1 MNQKDEN
8 CPAFQMVHLSLLTL
22 IYCKEQNGR
31 KLANKNF
38 TTLAI
43 QQKKKPTQNRL
54 FSIFV
59 TKMVIC
65 LDKMILLYHVLL
77 SYNKLQ

>member
-43 QQKKKPTQNRL
+43 QQKKSRRKIG
-54 FSIFV
+54 FSQF
-59 TKMVIC
+59 
-65 LDKMILLYHVLL
+65 L
-77 SYNKLQ
+77 SPKW

>member
-8 CPAFQMVHLSLLTL
+8 CAAFQMLHLSLLTL

-31 KLANKNF
+31 KLANNNF

-43 QQKKKPTQNRL
+43 QQKKNADAKQAFLNFCHQNGNLPRQND
-54 FSIFV
+54 FA
-59 TKMVIC
+59 
-65 LDKMILLYHVLL
+65 LLLL

>member
-8 CPAFQMVHLSLLTL
+8 CPAFQMVHLSLLPL

-31 KLANKNF
+31 KLANNNF

-43 QQKKKPTQNRL
+43 QQKKADAK
-54 FSIFV
+54 
-59 TKMVIC
+59 
-65 LDKMILLYHVLL
+65 
-77 SYNKLQ
+77 